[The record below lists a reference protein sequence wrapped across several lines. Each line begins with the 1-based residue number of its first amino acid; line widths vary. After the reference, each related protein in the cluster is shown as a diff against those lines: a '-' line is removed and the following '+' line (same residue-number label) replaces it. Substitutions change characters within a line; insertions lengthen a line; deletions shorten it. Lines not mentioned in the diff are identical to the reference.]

1 MRKRW
6 KEEGQKEIDQ
16 GEEVDEQVEKTR
28 ILRRRRGGSMHGSK
42 MT

>member
-6 KEEGQKEIDQ
+6 KEEGQKENDQ

-28 ILRRRRGGSMHGSK
+28 ILRRRRGGSMHGRK

>member
-6 KEEGQKEIDQ
+6 KDEGQKENDQ
-16 GEEVDEQVEKTR
+16 GEEVDEQVEKMR
-28 ILRRRRGGSMHGSK
+28 IFRRRRGGSTHGNK